1 MRISALSAS
10 LLAVTSAALATALPA
25 EPQAAD
31 GLYSSFFDES
41 GNEVTQFIPWDERG
55 NTTFVPIVSVIAAAE
70 ISKRSTGEIVK
81 RAEGCHATQ
90 TIPDSVTDQANK
102 CLIDSFSNP
111 HSITGNGVARR
122 SVCFY
127 LSTLLRVYSNLEFHI
142 KCVYSNAR
150 SYYCAYNSGPII
162 GGGTT
167 TTKYKSDIAGSWD
180 YVKRTLCGRNRLGY
194 AQVIGGRGSAT
205 AGYTFNG
212 DGYCW

>member
-122 SVCFY
+122 S
-127 LSTLLRVYSNLEFHI
+127 
-142 KCVYSNAR
+142 
-150 SYYCAYNSGPII
+150 
-162 GGGTT
+162 
-167 TTKYKSDIAGSWD
+167 SDIAGSWD